1 MTTTM
6 TTNDVLVELGTLID
20 NQDVTIQRAGAEMI
34 EAFLNTHQE
43 GDNVDSATVAKLL
56 FYLTDIQVRD
66 YTLGLLDP
74 SRPDSFR
81 PALSL
86 LLDAALTDTDYI
98 NAPACLLAALEY
110 EQNNKEDALI
120 MLSNASEKYSLAM
133 LLARV
138 FAADWPA
145 IAFGNM
151 RDELHPKV
159 AASIFGTIPVP
170 GDPEDAGMEK

>member
-6 TTNDVLVELGTLID
+6 TTNDLLVELGTLID
-20 NQDVTIQRAGAEMI
+20 NEDITIQRAGAEMI

-43 GDNVDSATVAKLL
+43 GDNVDAATVAQLL

-66 YTLGLLDP
+66 YMLGLLDP
-74 SRPDSFR
+74 STPDKFR

-86 LLDAALTDTDYI
+86 LLESAPTDSDYI

-110 EQNNKEDALI
+110 EQDNKEDALI
-120 MLSNASEKYSLAM
+120 MLSNAGEKYSLAM

-138 FAADWPA
+138 FEAGWPA
-145 IAFGNM
+145 ESFGQM
-151 RDELHPKV
+151 RNELHPKV
-159 AASIFGTIPVP
+159 VASIFGK
-170 GDPEDAGMEK
+170 GE

>member
-20 NQDVTIQRAGAEMI
+20 NQDRTIQRAGAEMI
-34 EAFLNTHQE
+34 EAFFNTHKE
-43 GDNVDSATVAKLL
+43 GDNVDAATVAQLL

-74 SRPDSFR
+74 STPDKFR
-81 PALSL
+81 PTLSL
-86 LLDAALTDTDYI
+86 LLDAAPTDTDYI

-110 EQNNKEDALI
+110 EQDNKEDALI

-133 LLARV
+133 LLTRV
-138 FAADWPA
+138 FASNWPA
-145 IAFGNM
+145 ESFGNM

-159 AASIFGTIPVP
+159 VAGIFG
-170 GDPEDAGMEK
+170 EDN